1 MKSLRALLAIGFV
14 AALFAASPAANAAQL
29 MMCAPDAVASATG
42 AKRVVN
48 PVTSNAY
55 SLNSAGCALI
65 AQGDIGY
72 FISQGYTAGSSQN
85 SIIYTTG
92 ALPASGTTDIPIPT
106 AVPAGAYIK
115 MVIIQNTTANAVTGG
130 ISIGTTANGTD
141 VVAAQAVGASTI
153 VFVTDATLLKRVF
166 SATAATVLHAAPVTS
181 SNTANLTFSIV
192 YDYF

>member
-29 MMCAPDAVASATG
+29 GMCAPDAIAAATG
-42 AKRVVN
+42 GRRVVN

-55 SLNSAGCALI
+55 SLNSAGCTLI
-65 AQGDIGY
+65 GSADVGY
-72 FISQGYTAGSSQN
+72 FLSQGYTQSSLGGT
-85 SIIYTTG
+85 IIYTTG

-115 MVIIQNTTANAVTGG
+115 MIVIQNTTANAVTGG
-130 ISIGTTANGTD
+130 VSIGTTANGTD
-141 VVAAQAVGASTI
+141 VVAAQAVAANAL

-166 SATAATVLHAAPVTS
+166 SATASTVLHAAPVTS
-181 SNTANLTFSIV
+181 SNTSNLTFSIV